1 MNKTL
6 KKTLSIILTI
16 LMLATSI
23 PFAFAADE
31 KAHDA
36 VAVEF
41 AESGF
46 IKDNQSVE
54 TWNYSSS
61 YAEGPSNM
69 LDGDQYSKFCVVIYN
84 NIAFS
89 DLCDY
94 YYVTA
99 KTTDETGVSISG
111 YQFTTGND
119 APERDPVSWKFY
131 GSNDNINW
139 TVIDSKKNADISEA
153 RNSEVNFMLGKNSE
167 NYKYFRF
174 EFEAL
179 REDQTTFQLSEIVL
193 FEQHIA
199 EFESC
204 GGYVCSV
211 CDIWYSEGAASHE
224 KYTNG
229 ICDACGYKCTH
240 KGMEDNICNDCG
252 LECAHADAVRDC
264 RGYYCAA
271 CLSFYGEP
279 GEHTFVNNTCSSCG
293 IKGGSCGDSGD
304 NVIWLLNDDGL
315 LIISGEGN
323 IYDYQA
329 DGVASPFAW
338 NSEIK
343 TAVIEEGITN
353 IPSSLFN
360 SCQNLKSVTIG
371 NDVES
376 IGSMAFYYCQSLESV
391 TIGNSVK
398 NIGERAFLGNDSL
411 KNVVIPDSVKSIGSE
426 AFYECIGLESLT
438 IGKGVNSIGE
448 RAFSEC
454 TALESVIIPGNVVT
468 IGENAFAYCEGLKT
482 LTISEGV
489 KYIDENAFRNCS
501 NLESVMLPDSINS
514 ISYGAFY
521 NCPKL
526 ESVTIPDS
534 VTSIGDRAFVYCR
547 NLKSIT
553 IPNSVTSIGE
563 YAFSSC
569 TSIENIIIGSNVT
582 SIGAEVISSCDAL
595 EALHFTGTEE
605 QWEAITK
612 PADAA
617 DAINTITVHFDT
629 FEEKAGFA
637 PTCGTDGHT
646 AILYCAVCDDYVSGE
661 VIPATG
667 DHDWSDASG
676 ICTGCGTE
684 CSHEWDEGV
693 LTRPTFESEGYY
705 TYTCTLCGHSYT
717 EPTEKADDT
726 ALNDVSMKVM
736 DYIGNNTLTQ
746 EAANEIHNSYLDILK
761 NNGNIFDEF
770 GFVRNDLVEEDQP
783 AIDAITAELE
793 KIIADADEK
802 IASGEYV
809 KADYTEIDEA
819 IGALEEKLASENVT
833 DEGKADFEEIKK
845 QLEEKKAD
853 ENTSAADVA
862 ELEKAL
868 EDYEE
873 ELDKGI
879 EDGTLVEV
887 DVDAIADD
895 VNKKWAEKL
904 EAEGLL
910 DEYKDF
916 IDNQKATDEAL
927 ATIKEVND
935 LLYSLEG
942 TVAENA
948 ENIKKIN
955 EMTDHVFTSWENCLR
970 GTHNFKDYEVT
981 SPEKCGKNAV
991 ETSICW
997 FCGETDER
1005 EVEGSALEHSFT
1017 KYEVTEEAECG
1028 KAGKEVASCDHGC
1041 GATDENEIPALE
1053 HIDEDGD
1060 YLCDH
1065 GCGHEFEEPVDPEQP
1080 DTPDEPTDDNCDHLC
1095 HKSGFLGFLWKI
1107 VRFFQK
1113 LFGIQQYCDCGITHW

>member
-16 LMLATSI
+16 LMIATSI

-46 IKDNQSVE
+46 IKDNQSVNQ
-54 TWNYSSS
+54 WNYSSS

-211 CDIWYSEGAASHE
+211 CDMWYSEGAASHE

-240 KGMEDNICNDCG
+240 KGMEDNICDDCG
-252 LECAHADAVRDC
+252 LECAHADAVQDC

-343 TAVIEEGITN
+343 TAVIEDGISN
-353 IPSSLFN
+353 VPGNLFN

-438 IGKGVNSIGE
+438 IGKGVISIGE

-468 IGENAFAYCEGLKT
+468 IGENAFAFCEGLKT

-489 KYIDENAFRNCS
+489 KYIEENAFRNCN
-501 NLESVMLPDSINS
+501 NLESVKIPDSINS
-514 ISYGAFY
+514 ISYCAFY

-534 VTSIGDRAFVYCR
+534 VTSIGDRAFTYCR

-569 TSIENIIIGSNVT
+569 TSLENIIIGSNVT
-582 SIGAEVISSCDAL
+582 SIGKEVISSCDAL
-595 EALHFTGTEE
+595 ETLHFMGTEE

-693 LTRPTFESEGYY
+693 LTRPVYDAVLGSKDGYY
-705 TYTCTLCGHSYT
+705 TYTCTVCGKEKT
-717 EPTEKADDT
+717 EAVKSADYS
-726 ALNDVSMKVM
+726 AYEAASEE
-736 DYIGNNTLTQ
+736 INTLLQSDELTNAAKQ
-746 EAANEIHNSYLDILK
+746 AIYSAANECGLLS
-761 NNGNIFDEF
+761 
-770 GFVRNDLVEEDQP
+770 NDLMESEQNKVDSLV
-783 AIDAITAELE
+783 AELE
-793 KIIADADEK
+793 KIVDTAEEK

-819 IGALEEKLASENVT
+819 IKAVEDKLADENIT
-833 DEGKADFEEIKK
+833 DEGKAGLEEIKK

-853 ENTSAADVA
+853 GNTSEADLA

-868 EDYEE
+868 KDYEA

-887 DVDAIADD
+887 DGDKLAVEF
-895 VNKKWAEKL
+895 NKKFAEKL

-916 IDNQKATDEAL
+916 IDNQKATNEAL
-927 ATIKEVND
+927 AEINEVND

-948 ENIKKIN
+948 ENIEKIN
-955 EMTDHVFTSWENCLR
+955 EMMDHVFTSWENCLR

-1065 GCGHEFEEPVDPEQP
+1065 GCGHEFEQPVDPEQP

>member
-16 LMLATSI
+16 VMIVTTI

-41 AESGF
+41 VESDF
-46 IKDNQSVE
+46 IKDNQSVNQ
-54 TWNYSSS
+54 WDYSSS
-61 YAEGPSNM
+61 YAEGPENM
-69 LDGDQYSKFCVVIYN
+69 LDGDPYSKFCVVIYS

-119 APERDPVSWKFY
+119 APERDPVSWKLY

-139 TVIDSKKNADISEA
+139 TVIDSKEKADITED
-153 RNSEVNFMLGKNSE
+153 RNSEVNFMLDKNSE
-167 NYKYFRF
+167 SYKYFRF

-211 CDIWYSEGAASHE
+211 CDIWYGEGAASHE

-240 KGMEDNICNDCG
+240 KGMEDNICDDCG
-252 LECAHADAVRDC
+252 LECAHADAVQDC
-264 RGYYCAA
+264 RGYYCAD
-271 CLSFYGEP
+271 CLSFYGES

-329 DGVASPFAW
+329 DGVASPFGW

-343 TAVIEEGITN
+343 TAVIEDGITN
-353 IPSSLFN
+353 IPSNLFN

-398 NIGERAFLGNDSL
+398 NIGEKAFLGNDSL

-426 AFYECIGLESLT
+426 AFYRCIGLESLT

-468 IGENAFAYCEGLKT
+468 IYDNAFAFCEGLKT

-489 KYIDENAFRNCS
+489 KDIGESAFRNCN
-501 NLESVMLPDSINS
+501 NLESVMLPNSINS

-534 VTSIGDRAFVYCR
+534 VTSIGNMAFTYCR

-569 TSIENIIIGSNVT
+569 TSLENIIIGSNVT

-595 EALHFTGTEE
+595 EALHFTGTEK

-617 DAINTITVHFDT
+617 DTINTIAVHFDT

-646 AILYCAVCDDYVSGE
+646 AILYCTVCDDYVSGE

-684 CSHEWDEGV
+684 CPHESITESVCDICGYVEKFSMRIYWGGDKYTDFTVPYGANLMEVITTAEKEGKLLSKGDEMRIVNDKTNGIYYITGAYIFRTGGYITNTDIMPANDIEVTQAQYTYGWFATWDEEDNVRWCYSAKSGT
-693 LTRPTFESEGYY
+693 LNEGW
-705 TYTCTLCGHSYT
+705 H
-717 EPTEKADDT
+717 
-726 ALNDVSMKVM
+726 
-736 DYIGNNTLTQ
+736 YI
-746 EAANEIHNSYLDILK
+746 
-761 NNGNIFDEF
+761 
-770 GFVRNDLVEEDQP
+770 EEDYDDVDGGARYYLEP
-783 AIDAITAELE
+783 VTTYFGGTLIVRAEG
-793 KIIADADEK
+793 I
-802 IASGEYV
+802 
-809 KADYTEIDEA
+809 TEIDGKHYYFDELGRFMESFTG
-819 IGALEEKLASENVT
+819 IHKGYYFENGVEVVT
-833 DEGKADFEEIKK
+833 KAVDNKDGTTHRIVCAEH
-845 QLEEKKAD
+845 
-853 ENTSAADVA
+853 ENCGVVFMA
-862 ELEKAL
+862 
-868 EDYEE
+868 EE
-873 ELDKGI
+873 EHNI
-879 EDGTLVEV
+879 
-887 DVDAIADD
+887 
-895 VNKKWAEKL
+895 
-904 EAEGLL
+904 
-910 DEYKDF
+910 
-916 IDNQKATDEAL
+916 
-927 ATIKEVND
+927 VND
-935 LLYSLEG
+935 
-942 TVAENA
+942 A
-948 ENIKKIN
+948 
-955 EMTDHVFTSWENCLR
+955 C
-970 GTHNFKDYEVT
+970 
-981 SPEKCGKNAV
+981 
-991 ETSICW
+991 
-997 FCGETDER
+997 
-1005 EVEGSALEHSFT
+1005 SA
-1017 KYEVTEEAECG
+1017 
-1028 KAGKEVASCDHGC
+1028 GC
-1041 GATDENEIPALE
+1041 GYEYDRPA
-1053 HIDEDGD
+1053 
-1060 YLCDH
+1060 
-1065 GCGHEFEEPVDPEQP
+1065 DPTP
-1080 DTPDEPTDDNCDHLC
+1080 DTPDEPDVPDEPEQPEEDGTICEYCGSNHNNPITKIFCRITQFFIRLFT
-1095 HKSGFLGFLWKI
+1095 FLGFWE
-1107 VRFFQK
+1107 
-1113 LFGIQQYCDCGITHW
+1113 